1 MKKLLALLLVLVTV
15 MSFAACG
22 GNNNAVETT
31 TEPAPVETTTEPAV
45 EETTEAPT
53 EAGAVVIDKI
63 SIHENGWMVGDFA
76 GNTETQ
82 GIYFNAWTNDAP
94 YNQDWSVEY
103 TPVSSD
109 VIKLVRDGEVYEIGV
124 MMAGTLVKFSGTEYY
139 LKADKWL
146 IQDLFPFV
154 EGDVVIVEGDF
165 VGMGAAEGCTIHMN
179 KFYMQLKTGGITKF
193 TTEAPEGI
201 TE

>member
-22 GNNNAVETT
+22 GNDNAAETT
-31 TEPAPVETTTEPAV
+31 TEPTPEETTTEPVV
-45 EETTEAPT
+45 EETEAPT
-53 EAGAVVIDKI
+53 DAEAIVIDKI
-63 SIHENGWMVGDFA
+63 STHENGWMVDAWGHVD
-76 GNTETQ
+76 TQ
-82 GIYFNAWTNDAP
+82 GIYFNAWSNDAP
-94 YNQDWSVEY
+94 YNTDWTVEY

-109 VIKLVRDGEVYEIGV
+109 VIKLVRDGEVYEIGI

-139 LKADKWL
+139 LKADKWM
-146 IQDLFPFV
+146 INELFPFV

-165 VGMGAAEGCTIHMN
+165 VGMGEAEGYTIHMN

>member
-22 GNNNAVETT
+22 GNNNATETT
-31 TEPAPVETTTEPAV
+31 TEPTVEETTTEPVV
-45 EETTEAPT
+45 EETTT
-53 EAGAVVIDKI
+53 EPVEEGAIVIDKI
-63 SIHENGWMVGDFA
+63 STHENGWMVDA
-76 GNTETQ
+76 WGNVDTQ

-94 YNQDWSVEY
+94 YNSDWTVEY
-103 TPVSSD
+103 TPTSSD
-109 VIKLVRDGEVYEIGV
+109 VIKLVRDGEVYEIGI
-124 MMAGTLVKFSGTEYY
+124 MMAGTLVKYSGTEYY
-139 LKADKWL
+139 LKADKWM
-146 IQDLFPFV
+146 IHELFPFV

-165 VGMGAAEGCTIHMN
+165 VGMGAAEGYTIHMN

>member
-31 TEPAPVETTTEPAV
+31 TEPAPVETTTEPAPT
-45 EETTEAPT
+45 ETEAPT
-53 EAGAVVIDKI
+53 EAGAIVIDKI
-63 SIHENGWMVGDFA
+63 STHENGWMVDA
-76 GNTETQ
+76 WGNVDTQ
-82 GIYFNAWTNDAP
+82 GIYFNAWANDGP
-94 YNQDWSVEY
+94 YNTDWTVEY
-103 TPVSSD
+103 TPISND

-124 MMAGTLVKFSGTEYY
+124 MMAGTLVKFGSTEYY
-139 LKADKWL
+139 LKADKWM
-146 IQDLFPFV
+146 IHELFPFV

-165 VGMGAAEGCTIHMN
+165 VGMGAAEGYTIHMN